1 MNRVVFVKTTPKF
14 TKTEYKTL
22 MKIENE
28 LEKEMLKQIDIIC
41 GCAGIVLYENW
52 GWRKERISK
61 LYMEICNVWEKKT
74 SEESVLG
81 ICEQE
86 TGIVIDIPEYEG
98 NYQDLKFFQGDS
110 RIEDLEPKQRIYMR
124 QRQKRWM
131 GVEILATL
139 LVALHRTYGFGS
151 GRISKVYSQIV
162 EVRDRY
168 NWDSKLIDS
177 ECNRITGVGFAVR

>member
-1 MNRVVFVKTTPKF
+1 MNRVVFVGTTPKM
-14 TKTEYKTL
+14 TKTEYKIL

-41 GCAGIVLYENW
+41 GCAGIALYESW

-61 LYMEICNVWEKKT
+61 LYKEICGAWEKKT
-74 SEESVLG
+74 REESMLE
-81 ICEQE
+81 ICERE

-110 RIEDLEPKQRIYMR
+110 KIEDLEPKQRIYMR

-131 GVEILATL
+131 GAEIFASLMI
-139 LVALHRTYGFGS
+139 ALHRTYGFGS
-151 GRISKVYSQIV
+151 ERISRVYSQIV

-177 ECNRITGVGFAVR
+177 ECNRITGMGMKIR